1 MFGIGNLTWM
11 AALAAVAL
19 GASAMTDSDV
29 FLMDPPF
36 RRYFVIVL
44 ENLAI
49 SKTLKDPYMGTNLTS
64 RGRLLTNYRGVTH
77 PSQPNYIAMVS
88 GSLNG
93 VLTDGD
99 YNVDGKCIADSLED
113 RGLTWRSYQVGIAW
127 PHKGS
132 M

>member
-1 MFGIGNLTWM
+1 MVGILGLVWI
-11 AALAAVAL
+11 AALASVAL
-19 GASAMTDSDV
+19 GAPVKTDSDV

-36 RRYFVIVL
+36 RRYFLIVL
-44 ENLAI
+44 ENLSI
-49 SKTLKDPYMGTNLTS
+49 SKALKDPYMGTNLTS

-99 YNVDGKCIADSLED
+99 YNVDGKCIADTLED
-113 RGLTWRSYQVGIAW
+113 RGLTWRTYQV
-127 PHKGS
+127 
-132 M
+132 